1 MARRTALIGAG
12 AALLGLYAAAQP
24 APPLAARPFPVR
36 TPLARAAVDAP
47 QAASAADA
55 TQIESLLAGQQ
66 LKPAPAAV
74 LADADADAATEIS
87 RCVAQNIR
95 TLDPSNPH
103 WNETDPRWEPMQ
115 RTIEHDCARRREY
128 RIRHV
133 EPQLQR
139 LYRDALA
146 NSYARRLSHR
156 DADFLIGFY
165 ATGTGHRFQAFQ
177 NRLTE
182 IEFAAMKHMQALGDR
197 DGAVSPPA
205 TSPPDVVKRRASLLL
220 MSRQTLLMVQWQR
233 DAVRA
238 GGDTSGG
245 AVAPMVMSMAAATEG
260 DAIDRVDKEFAHDL
274 PAFSAFLA
282 SPAEKNEIRALAD
295 AQMSFGKASAT
306 QLIKLAPEW
315 NGDLRKWRER
325 YRALAHAS
333 DAAPA
338 SAPERK

>member
-1 MARRTALIGAG
+1 MARRIALIGAG
-12 AALLGLYAAAQP
+12 VALLGLYAAAQP

-36 TPLARAAVDAP
+36 APLARAALDAP
-47 QAASAADA
+47 KAASAADA

-66 LKPAPAAV
+66 LKPAPATVHAN
-74 LADADADAATEIS
+74 ADAATEIG
-87 RCVAQNIR
+87 RCVAQNMR

-115 RTIEHDCARRREY
+115 RTIAHDCARRREY

-165 ATGTGHRFQAFQ
+165 ATETGHRFQTFQ

-182 IEFAAMKHMQALGDR
+182 IEFAAMQNMQALGDR
-197 DGAVSPPA
+197 DGTVNPPA
-205 TSPPDVVKRRASLLL
+205 AAPPDVVKRRASLLL
-220 MSRQTLLMVQWQR
+220 MSRQTLLMVQWQH
-233 DAVRA
+233 DAFRA
-238 GGDTSGG
+238 SGDTSGG

-260 DAIDRVDKEFAHDL
+260 DAIDRVDKEFARDL
-274 PAFSAFLA
+274 PAFSAFLS

-333 DAAPA
+333 GTAPGSAPA
-338 SAPERK
+338 RK

>member
-1 MARRTALIGAG
+1 MARRIALIGAG
-12 AALLGLYAAAQP
+12 VALLGLYAAAQP
-24 APPLAARPFPVR
+24 APPLAAHSFPVR
-36 TPLARAAVDAP
+36 APLARAALDAP
-47 QAASAADA
+47 KAASAADA
-55 TQIESLLAGQQ
+55 TQIESLLAVQQ
-66 LKPAPAAV
+66 LKPAPATFP
-74 LADADADAATEIS
+74 ADAGTDATTEIA

-115 RTIEHDCARRREY
+115 RTIAHDCARRREY

-156 DADFLIGFY
+156 EADFLIGFY
-165 ATGTGHRFQAFQ
+165 ATETGHRFQAFQ

-182 IEFAAMKHMQALGDR
+182 IEFAAMQNMQALGDR
-197 DGAVSPPA
+197 EGTVNPPA
-205 TSPPDVVKRRASLLL
+205 AAPPEVVKRRASLLL
-220 MSRQTLLMVQWQR
+220 MSRQTLLMVQWQQ

-238 GGDTSGG
+238 GGDTSSG

-260 DAIDRVDKEFAHDL
+260 DAIDRVDKEFARDL

-333 DAAPA
+333 GTAPA